1 MFVNSSGLYKVL
13 IKFSHSQKSSKK
25 PNKKISKKPNKKI
38 SKKPNKKISKHSNV
52 KINNITPLHI

>member
-38 SKKPNKKISKHSNV
+38 SKHSNV